1 MNEEMNIILITK
13 DYLKE
18 LVSYKEDYDKL
29 LEENMII
36 KEGNEALSEEIQETK
51 NAYYQLHQSAIK
63 EVTKLREK
71 RDKLSQEIVDINKE
85 YAIEISDILKENKLI
100 INNNETLKEEKD
112 TLKKDIG
119 TLTNIIQELINEN
132 ESLVKE
138 NESLKF
144 AINLLKS

>member
-1 MNEEMNIILITK
+1 MNVIG
-13 DYLKE
+13 KE
-18 LVSYKEDYDKL
+18 
-29 LEENMII
+29 I
-36 KEGNEALSEEIQETK
+36 
-51 NAYYQLHQSAIK
+51 SAIK

-100 INNNETLKEEKD
+100 INKNETLKEENILLENKMNA
-112 TLKKDIG
+112 LKEKHFEISDIIE
-119 TLTNIIQELINEN
+119 TIAETTNSLNEKNVLLESKLNDAKYNLNTVLVEN